1 MQKAHK
7 SRNPDRIDSSNSVRA
22 KDVILLHLYM
32 RPTSY
37 TDIISYVR
45 AHSGH
50 SHVILIDPDDAS
62 PDVAAQRCIAAVAA
76 GSKMIFVG
84 GSSGTDE
91 DNVHPTVVAIQE
103 ALELCKWNSS
113 QDAGLSE
120 NAWEVPVILFPQG
133 AAALSPSA
141 DAITFMMLMNSTNP
155 EFLVGEQVRGAPYI
169 RKAGIEPMGM
179 GYVICAPGGK
189 AGEVGQ
195 AKLIEADQTD
205 LVAAYAMC
213 AESYGFSILYLEAGS
228 GAETPV
234 HPNLIRAAR
243 AASDKL
249 VLLVG
254 GGIRDGA
261 TAKAARDAG
270 ADWIVTGNLCEEF
283 SNAHELQ
290 TTLEMFIKELES

>member
-1 MQKAHK
+1 MLCG
-7 SRNPDRIDSSNSVRA
+7 PP
-22 KDVILLHLYM
+22 M
-32 RPTSY
+32 RPSSH
-37 TDIISYVR
+37 TDVISYVR
-45 AHSGH
+45 ENAGA

-62 PDVAAQRCIAAVAA
+62 PDIAAQRCVAAVSA

-103 ALELCKWNSS
+103 ALELCKWNAS

-120 NAWEVPVILFPQG
+120 TDWEVPVVLFPQG

-169 RKAGIEPMGM
+169 RKAGVEPMGM
-179 GYVICAPGGK
+179 GYVICSPGGK

-195 AKLIEADQTD
+195 AKLIEQDQTD

-228 GAETPV
+228 GANKPV
-234 HPNLIRAAR
+234 SPDLIRAVKT
-243 AASDKL
+243 ASDKL

-261 TAKAARDAG
+261 TAKVALDAG

-283 SNAHELQ
+283 EDAHLLQ
-290 TTLEMFIKELES
+290 TTLETFITEMKS